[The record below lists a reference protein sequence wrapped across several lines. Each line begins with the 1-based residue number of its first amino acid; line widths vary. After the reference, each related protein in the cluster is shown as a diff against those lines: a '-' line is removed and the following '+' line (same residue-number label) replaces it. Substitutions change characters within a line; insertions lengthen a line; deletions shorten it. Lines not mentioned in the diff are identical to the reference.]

1 MKTDAETMTLD
12 QIRRAGLE
20 ALDRELGPVG
30 MVRFIKQ
37 FQGGRGDYTR
47 DRFTWLGDEDAD
59 IIAKRILARR
69 AKRRATR
76 RSGSACRA

>member
-1 MKTDAETMTLD
+1 MTPCATDVEAMTPE

-30 MVRFIKQ
+30 MVRFLKQ

-47 DRFTWLGDEDAD
+47 DRFTWLGEEDAD
-59 IIAKRILARR
+59 TIAKRILGRR
-69 AKRRATR
+69 SKKSPTR
-76 RSGSACRA
+76 RTR